1 MRWPVDGYTG
11 VHEPLADSVNVV
23 DAVSEV
29 PKIAPFVIFLGIPVV
44 RQLDLSFPIPGR
56 RQEYE
61 RETPLL
67 NVNSPELFEA

>member
-1 MRWPVDGYTG
+1 MWWAIYGYTG
-11 VHEPLADSVNVV
+11 IHEPLADCVNVV
-23 DAVSEV
+23 DAVGEV

-67 NVNSPELFEA
+67 NVDSPELFEA